1 MDGRLAEDGRNLA
14 KGKTIKGTKYTLN
27 CLSIGTPKII
37 HFLFVSNGKLIF
49 FVVPVFKHFTTVKQF
64 IFVKKKLGAHIR
76 HIRMPT
82 KNFFQSILACTTTPP
97 PPTPQ
102 KTPKKTPPLNLCI
115 QCDNFLHMGA
125 HTCIKSWTNLHTF
138 THVNTSTHSSFN
150 TFWKNCLYTKLLL
163 ILAPM
168 NKYR

>member
-1 MDGRLAEDGRNLA
+1 MLYVNGEKVTTTVQANDGKWHHVCVIWSSHQGAWKIYMDGRLAEDGRNLA

-97 PPTPQ
+97 PPP
-102 KTPKKTPPLNLCI
+102 PKKPPKK
-115 QCDNFLHMGA
+115 H
-125 HTCIKSWTNLHTF
+125 
-138 THVNTSTHSSFN
+138 
-150 TFWKNCLYTKLLL
+150 LL
-163 ILAPM
+163 
-168 NKYR
+168 